1 LPSSFKRFHSRA
13 LVYSTHPP
21 VSDYGTG
28 SLVYPANFLGG
39 CFKKSVLAVAST
51 SPCGTRTINASLF
64 STHTFCRLNVGGAG
78 ILNLLSIAY
87 ALRPRLRSRL
97 TPGGRA
103 FPGKPWVY
111 GGPEFNRP
119 YRYSCLHSH
128 FQALHGWLPSRFA
141 APRTL
146 PYQTTPANRHGI
158 RSFGLRLDRQSF
170 LARSLSMSQLLR
182 TV

>member
-1 LPSSFKRFHSRA
+1 MFVSKNPPRPWPQRPLAGQGQSTPRSSPRSR
-13 LVYSTHPP
+13 L
-21 VSDYGTG
+21 
-28 SLVYPANFLGG
+28 
-39 CFKKSVLAVAST
+39 
-51 SPCGTRTINASLF
+51 
-64 STHTFCRLNVGGAG
+64 CRLNVGGAG

-128 FQALHGWLPSRFA
+128 FQALHSWLPFCFA